1 MKAAFSK
8 SWNRSVQP
16 RKQRKFRFNAP
27 LHTRQKFVRAHLSKE
42 LREKYGKR
50 SCSLKTGDKIKV
62 MRGSFKGKTGKVER
76 IDLKKSKI
84 YITGMDAVK
93 KEGTKYLIPFEPTNL
108 MITEL
113 NLDDKKRKAILAKS
127 SKSTVQESKKKEEG
141 TAKKAETV
149 EKKVEKKEETVKSA
163 PVKEKAEKPK
173 EGEN

>member
-1 MKAAFSK
+1 MKTAFSK
-8 SWNRSVQP
+8 SWNRSAQP

-62 MRGSFKGKTGKVER
+62 LRGSFKGKAGKVER

-84 YITGMDAVK
+84 YITGIESVK
-93 KEGTKYLIPFEPTNL
+93 KEGTKYLIPLEPTNL

-113 NLDDKKRKAILAKS
+113 NLDDKKRKDMLVKLS
-127 SKSTVQESKKKEEG
+127 QSTVQESGKKKKEE
-141 TAKKAETV
+141 
-149 EKKVEKKEETVKSA
+149 EKKKEAEKKKDAEN
-163 PVKEKAEKPK
+163 KAK
-173 EGEN
+173 EGED

>member
-27 LHTRQKFVRAHLSKE
+27 LHIRQKFVRAHLSKE

-62 MRGSFKGKTGKVER
+62 MRGGFKGKTGEVER
-76 IDLKKSKI
+76 IDLKKSNI
-84 YITGMDAVK
+84 YITGIESVK
-93 KEGTKYLIPFEPTNL
+93 KEGTKYLIPLEPTNL

-127 SKSTVQESKKKEEG
+127 SKSTAQESSKN
-141 TAKKAETV
+141 KAE
-149 EKKVEKKEETVKSA
+149 EAPKKVEKKEEIVKSV

-173 EGEN
+173 EGEK

>member
-62 MRGSFKGKTGKVER
+62 MRGGFRGKTGKVER
-76 IDLKKSKI
+76 IDLKKSRI
-84 YITGMDAVK
+84 YITGIESVK
-93 KEGTKYLIPFEPTNL
+93 KEGTKYLIPLEPTNL
-108 MITEL
+108 MITDL

-141 TAKKAETV
+141 T